1 MIGGPYR
8 SSYSTA
14 REENT
19 IKWSDYRN
27 KILAELDNEAFFLSE
42 LKNIHR
48 RGTEI
53 KAECPFN
60 HLHESSTD
68 NTPSLTVN
76 VGKGVYYCQ
85 TCHSKGNAHTLLMF
99 LYGYTN
105 EQAWFELG
113 DALKIERPSSS
124 KPARPDI
131 DVDLVSEYHQ
141 ALMALTGPIR
151 DVLRERRGFTNET
164 LTRFQ
169 LGWDGERV
177 CIPIFDEFNTLVN
190 FRRYK
195 WNSNDDQWKL
205 LNFVDDLGNT
215 YGEVRIFGIDNLVN
229 DSVEEIVW
237 SEGETDRILAEQ
249 YGFPTACPT
258 SGAGSWKPEWV
269 RHFRNK
275 KRVYIAQDNDEAG
288 RTATKKLC
296 EKLSRVTEVY
306 TINWPEGFP
315 AKGDITDFFV
325 KSGQTSEDFRAL
337 LDSATKYVDPLLDNG
352 LAEEV
357 EAKDVHLSDSA
368 AAELYGKRVQIP
380 IMISGKDSTPYII
393 PKRIKAYCGDNADSE
408 KKACQ
413 QCMLCVNAGE
423 MTKELKAIDKDLMK
437 LVKVTEK
444 QQHMAIVDMM
454 GINGRCPLFTITT
467 DEHMNIEEI
476 RMIPK
481 AEASFGFS
489 KDHEY
494 VVRNGYY
501 VGANLKAN
509 KRYTMAGYMYPDPQT
524 QYATYLFDKAY
535 PEKDLISDFDVT
547 EDTVEAL
554 KIFQPRDGQTVE
566 EKMSEIHN
574 DLERNVTYVWE
585 RRDVAV
591 GVDLIYHTALHF
603 YFQNQFVKRGWGE
616 LLIIGDSG
624 QAKST
629 LVERLMAHYR
639 LGEMHSGESSR
650 RTGLVYSIQQ
660 NNKRWFLVWGA
671 FPLNDG
677 GLLTLDEL
685 SGISEDDLAVM
696 SDVRSSGIAKSTGV
710 ITAETTARTRAI
722 YISNPRNGR
731 PLNTETH
738 GVNAVLKLFGK
749 TEDVRRLDLAMAV
762 ASGDVDPTLVNKS
775 VDDMPEVIHK
785 YDSDICNLRVMWAW
799 SRRPEHIKFDDNA
812 TEAIL
817 KHATDMGR
825 KYSSKVPVVEA
836 ADQRIKIAR
845 LAIACASCMFST
857 DDGHN
862 VIVKKEHVEFVVNFM
877 NRIYC
882 AKSFGYDKLSELD
895 HIQSDASTQNIDSL
909 IKKFLVLPIMDPN
922 DMVDILYQLPYFS
935 RSTLEDYTGLPK
947 DEMKVLLKFLTNNH
961 LVEKVR
967 GDYRRFPLG
976 TDFLEHMRANKVT
989 QEQIQEARKTYYS
1002 ADY

>member
-1 MIGGPYR
+1 
-8 SSYSTA
+8 
-14 REENT
+14 
-19 IKWSDYRN
+19 
-27 KILAELDNEAFFLSE
+27 LAELDNEAFFLSE
-42 LKNIHR
+42 LKNVQR

-76 VGKGVYYCQ
+76 VDKGIYICQ
-85 TCHSKGNAHTLLMF
+85 TCKSKGNAHTMMMF
-99 LYGYTN
+99 IYKMSN
-105 EQAWFELG
+105 ENAWFAFG
-113 DALKIERPSSS
+113 DALKIERPNSS
-124 KPARPDI
+124 KPARPEI
-131 DVDLVSEYHQ
+131 DVDLVAEYHK

-151 DVLRERRGFTNET
+151 DILRDRRGYKDET
-164 LTRFQ
+164 LVRFQ
-169 LGWDGERV
+169 MGWDGERV
-177 CIPIFDEFNTLVN
+177 TIPIYDEFNILVN

-195 WNSNDDQWKL
+195 WNSTDDQWKL
-205 LNFVDDLGNT
+205 LNFVDTLGNT
-215 YGEVRIFGIDNLVN
+215 YGEVRIFGIENLVN
-229 DSVEEIVW
+229 EDVEEIVW
-237 SEGETDRILAEQ
+237 SEGETDRILNEQ

-269 RHFRNK
+269 KYFRNK
-275 KRVYIAQDNDEAG
+275 KRVYLFQDNDEAG
-288 RTATKKLC
+288 RAATKKLC
-296 EKLSRVTEVY
+296 EKLSRVTDVY
-306 TINWPEGFP
+306 VVNWPEGFP
-315 AKGDITDFFV
+315 VKGDITDFYV
-325 KSGQTSEDFRAL
+325 KSGMTSDDFRKLMDA
-337 LDSATKYVDPLLDNG
+337 ATKYTDPLLENS

-368 AAELYGKRVQIP
+368 DAALYGKRVQIP
-380 IMISGKDSTPYII
+380 IMISGKDSTPYIA
-393 PKRIKAYCGDNADSE
+393 PRKLKAYCGDNADSE
-408 KKACQ
+408 KTACK

-423 MTKELKAIDKDLMK
+423 MTRELKSTDKDLMK
-437 LVKVTEK
+437 LIKVTEK
-444 QQHMAIVDMM
+444 QQHATIVEMM
-454 GINGRCPLFTITT
+454 GINSRCPLFTITT
-467 DEHMNIEEI
+467 EDHMNIEEV

-509 KRYTMAGYMYPDPQT
+509 KRYTMVGYMYADPQT

-535 PEKDLISDFDVT
+535 PEKDMISDFDVT
-547 EDTVEAL
+547 EDIIESL
-554 KIFQPRDGQTVE
+554 KIFQPTEGQSVE
-566 EKMSEIHN
+566 DKMKEIHV
-574 DLERNVTYVWE
+574 DLERNVTYIWE
-585 RRDVAV
+585 RHDVSIA
-591 GVDLIYHTALHF
+591 VDLIYHTALHF
-603 YFQNQFVKRGWGE
+603 YFQGQFVKRGWGE

-629 LVERLMAHYR
+629 LVERMMAHYR
-639 LGEMHSGESSR
+639 LGELHSGESSK

-710 ITAETTARTRAI
+710 ITAETTARTRVI

-749 TEDVRRLDLAMAV
+749 TEDVRRLDIAMAV
-762 ASGDVDPTLVNKS
+762 ASGDVDPEIVNKA
-775 VDDMPEVIHK
+775 VDDMPEVLHRF
-785 YDSDICNLRVMWAW
+785 DSDLCNLRVMWAW
-799 SRRPEHIKFDDNA
+799 SRRPENIKFTDDA
-812 TEAIL
+812 TKAIL
-817 KHATDMGR
+817 SHATVMGR

-836 ADQRIKIAR
+836 ADQRLKIAR
-845 LAIACASCMFST
+845 LAVSCASCMFST
-857 DDGHN
+857 EDGHN
-862 VIVKKEHVEFVVNFM
+862 LIVTTEHVDYVVNFM
-877 NRIYC
+877 HRIYSS
-882 AKSFGYDKLSELD
+882 KSFGYDKLSD
-895 HIQSDASTQNIDSL
+895 MDRVQSDSSTTNIDGL
-909 IKKFLVLPIMDPN
+909 IRKFLIIPVADIN
-922 DMVDILYQLPYFS
+922 ETVDILYGLPYFS
-935 RSTLEDYTGLPK
+935 RNTLEDYTGLAR
-947 DEMKVLLKFLTNNH
+947 DELKVLLKFLTNNH

-976 TDFLEHMRANKVT
+976 TEFLEHMRAHRVT
-989 QEQIQEARKTYYS
+989 QKDVQEARKNFYS
-1002 ADY
+1002 SDY